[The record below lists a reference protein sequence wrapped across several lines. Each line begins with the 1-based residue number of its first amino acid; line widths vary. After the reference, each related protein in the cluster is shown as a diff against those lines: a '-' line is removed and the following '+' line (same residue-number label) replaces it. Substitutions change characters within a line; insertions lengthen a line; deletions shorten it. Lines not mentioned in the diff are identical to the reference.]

1 MDTPNLSAP
10 LCAQQLNPRGVT
22 HINVP
27 HTTRFTVVGNHLAQ
41 HRQLSLTAIGLAL
54 HIQSLPDE
62 ARVDIKT
69 LADRFTEGETR
80 IAAALRELKAHGYL
94 AQVRKRLPNGRVVT
108 HTVSYNRPQG
118 RRLESS
124 PPPTAPE
131 GPPPPAPD
139 AVPPPPPA
147 VPEPRP
153 TTPAPPSPSPASKPP
168 LLEPQDR
175 DPELQRAATALLVT
189 LHHDDPRFLLAERDV
204 QRLAPAVATW
214 LERGARPEAV
224 RHSLTSNLPRDP
236 VRHPAALL
244 AHRLTE
250 FLPAPAPPAPPPG
263 SDPVPVAPMV
273 NCDGCD
279 RGFRTWEKNG
289 RCRDC
294 REAGRGAR
302 DAET

>member
-1 MDTPNLSAP
+1 M
-10 LCAQQLNPRGVT
+10 
-22 HINVP
+22 
-27 HTTRFTVVGNHLAQ
+27 
-41 HRQLSLTAIGLAL
+41 
-54 HIQSLPDE
+54 
-62 ARVDIKT
+62 DIKT

-108 HTVSYNRPQG
+108 HTVSYNRPQDRHLDRG
-118 RRLESS
+118 PS
-124 PPPTAPE
+124 PTAPK
-131 GPPPPAPD
+131 GPPRPASD

-147 VPEPRP
+147 APEPRP
-153 TTPAPPSPSPASKPP
+153 TTPAPPSPSPAAKPP
-168 LLEPQDR
+168 LPEPPNPRTPTRSSSAPPPPSSPRSTTTTHASSSPNAMCGDS
-175 DPELQRAATALLVT
+175 PPPVAA
-189 LHHDDPRFLLAERDV
+189 
-204 QRLAPAVATW
+204 W

-224 RHSLTSNLPRDP
+224 RHSLTSNLPQDP
-236 VRHPAALL
+236 VRHSAALL

-263 SDPVPVAPMV
+263 SDPVPVPPMV

-294 REAGRGAR
+294 REAGRGSR
-302 DAET
+302 GAET